1 MNVTPPPAQ
10 AGRSWIR
17 WLLIGGGGCLVLVVL
32 LFVGFAGCLAAL
44 GGGGG
49 EEPTPEDEYA
59 AAKKNAVPV
68 GETVEVGDVAW
79 TVSNVEKVT
88 ELKALGERKQGT
100 FIIVDVTFIN
110 NGDEPTTL
118 DSESLAILDDQ
129 GRTHETDPDASSY
142 VPPDRDLFLNQVNPG
157 VTKQGRAIFTVAP
170 DAQGLIL
177 RAGDTEI
184 MSDENAYIDLGI

>member
-1 MNVTPPPAQ
+1 MTDQPSVGTPNMNVPPPPAQ

-17 WLLIGGGGCLVLVVL
+17 WLLIGGGGYLVLVVL
-32 LFVGFAGCLAAL
+32 LLVGFAGCLAAL

-59 AAKKNAVPV
+59 AAKRNAVPV

-79 TVSNVEKVT
+79 TVSNVENAT
-88 ELKALGERKQGT
+88 ELKALGERKQGN
-100 FIIVDVTFIN
+100 FIIVDATFIN

-129 GRTHETDPDASSY
+129 GRTHETDPDASFY
-142 VPPDRDLFLNQVNPG
+142 VPTNRDLFLNQVNPG
-157 VTKQGRAIFTVAP
+157 VTKQGGPFSPSPPTRR
-170 DAQGLIL
+170 G
-177 RAGDTEI
+177 
-184 MSDENAYIDLGI
+184 

>member
-1 MNVTPPPAQ
+1 
-10 AGRSWIR
+10 
-17 WLLIGGGGCLVLVVL
+17 VLVVL

-49 EEPTPEDEYA
+49 EEPTPEEKYA

-68 GETVEVGDVAW
+68 GETVEVGNVAR
-79 TVSNVEKVT
+79 TVSNVEKAT

-129 GRTHETDPDASSY
+129 DRTHETDPDASFY
-142 VPPDRDLFLNQVNPG
+142 VPTNRDLFLNQVNPG

-184 MSDENAYIDLGI
+184 MSDENAYIDLGM